1 MSVSRVVYLDLTD
14 YAAILECYSLEDI
27 LELNDITLEEALIF
41 LHGEK
46 YIKLPENIPLE
57 FDD

>member
-1 MSVSRVVYLDLTD
+1 MFVSRVVYCNLTD
-14 YAAILECYSLEDI
+14 YAAILDCYSIEDI

-46 YIKLPENIPLE
+46 FVKLPENIPLE